1 MERGASACGKVILF
15 GEHAVVY
22 GQPALAAGIAR
33 GVVVRSAS
41 PAARLGLRLHTPGG
55 EVVEASRGG
64 AGRLSEALTR
74 LAESLEAEVGALPP
88 LTLEVESALPPGAG
102 LGSSA
107 ALAVAVAR
115 ALLGGA
121 GCGVGEAGMAQV
133 LRAATAAESV
143 FHGNPSGVDHTTAA
157 YGGVLRFV
165 RGAAPEVLTGL
176 PPLRLVV
183 AQVEPGADTG
193 AMVAGVRALR
203 ERSPARVDALLREA
217 GALTDAGLDAL
228 RQGDLEGV
236 GLLMNLAQGLLHALG
251 VSTEALD
258 RGCHRARAAGALG
271 AKLTGAGGGGCLVA
285 LVRER
290 EEAAVIEALRDAGAL
305 LVLSDHSTGRSVRD
319 AHSHQEPS

>member
-33 GVVVRSAS
+33 GVVVRGGS

-55 EVVEASRGG
+55 EVVEATRGG

-74 LAESLEAEVGALPP
+74 LAESLEAEVGSLPS

-121 GCGVGEAGMAQV
+121 PGEEGMARV

-165 RGAAPEVLTGL
+165 KGAAPEVLTGL

-193 AMVAGVRALR
+193 VMVAGVRALR

-228 RQGDLEGV
+228 RQGDLERL
-236 GLLMNLAQGLLHALG
+236 GLLMNLAHGLLHALG

-285 LVRER
+285 LVREPD
-290 EEAAVIEALRDAGAL
+290 EAAVTQALRDAGAL
-305 LVLSDHSTGRSVRD
+305 QILSDHSTGSSGRD
-319 AHSHQEPS
+319 DHSHQEPS